1 MNCSKRKLL
10 GQHNLIDP
18 KIVARIVEI
27 SNINKNESVCE
38 LGAGDGVL
46 TNELCRHAGSV
57 ISFEIDYEL
66 YKKLRPLRLA
76 LPNLRLVNSDFFK
89 IKKNTKF
96 DVFISNLPYSKSRE
110 IFQWL
115 SLQKFNRAIL
125 MVQKEFV
132 DKLLANPGERN
143 YRVITV
149 LTQYRFHI
157 QRLFNVKKE
166 SFDPEPSIESEVIRL
181 FPKSKSGGITEQT
194 IFNLNLL
201 FSHRNRQA
209 RSILKRYG
217 FELGN
222 DYSDDIRIDQLPP
235 FDLINLARSLYRI
248 NN

>member
-1 MNCSKRKLL
+1 MNWSKRRFL
-10 GQHNLIDP
+10 GQHNLIDS

-38 LGAGDGVL
+38 LGAGDGAL
-46 TNELCRHAGSV
+46 TNELCKNACSV

-66 YKKLRPLRLA
+66 YEKLRPLRPA
-76 LPNLRLVNSDFFK
+76 LPNLKLVNSDFFK
-89 IKKNTKF
+89 IKKNINF
-96 DVFISNLPYSKSRE
+96 DVFISNLPYSRSRE
-110 IFQWL
+110 VFQWL
-115 SLQKFNRAIL
+115 SLRKFNRAIL

-149 LTQYRFHI
+149 ITQYRFHI
-157 QRLFNVKKE
+157 QRLFRVKKE

-181 FPKSKSGGITEQT
+181 FPKSGSITEQT

-209 RSILKRYG
+209 RPILRRYG
-217 FELGN
+217 FELG
-222 DYSDDIRIDQLPP
+222 DHYSDDIRIDQLPP
-235 FDLINLARSLYRI
+235 FDLINLAKSI
-248 NN
+248 

>member
-1 MNCSKRKLL
+1 MNWSKRKFL

-18 KIVARIVEI
+18 KIVARIVEM
-27 SNINKNESVCE
+27 SNINRNESVCE
-38 LGAGDGVL
+38 LGAGDGAL

-66 YKKLRPLRLA
+66 YEKLRPLRLA

-89 IKKNTKF
+89 IKKNTNF
-96 DVFISNLPYSKSRE
+96 DVFISNLPYSRSRE
-110 IFQWL
+110 VFQWL
-115 SLQKFNRAIL
+115 SLQEFNRAIL

-149 LTQYRFHI
+149 TTQYRFHI
-157 QRLFNVKKE
+157 QRLFRVKKE
-166 SFDPEPSIESEVIRL
+166 SFDPKPSIESEVIRL
-181 FPKSKSGGITEQT
+181 FPKCKSGSITEQT

-209 RSILKRYG
+209 RSILKKYG

-222 DYSDDIRIDQLPP
+222 DYSDDIRIDQLAP
-235 FDLINLARSLYRI
+235 FDLINLAKSLYKI